1 MVVIYTDG
9 VYDLFHRGHIENL
22 KKCMALFDNVY
33 LIVGVLS
40 DEVASS
46 YKRCPIYSE
55 QDRYTLI
62 ENVKGVNQV
71 VKNAPLIITE
81 DFLELYKIDYVVHGF
96 STQMDKSKQTSFFEI
111 PIKLNKFIE
120 IDYYTSISTTEI
132 IQRLRYPMNISS
144 AGLGDLIDA

>member
-22 KKCMALFDNVY
+22 KKCMSLFDNVH

-40 DEVASS
+40 DETATN
-46 YKRCPIYSE
+46 YKRKPIYSE
-55 QDRYTLI
+55 EDRYILI

-71 VKNAPLIITE
+71 VKNAPLIITKE
-81 DFLELYKIDYVVHGF
+81 FMELYNIDYVVHGF
-96 STQMDKSKQTSFFEI
+96 SNQSDKHKQSSFFEI

-120 IDYYTSISTTEI
+120 IDYYTPISTTEI
-132 IQRLRYPMNISS
+132 IRILLSS
-144 AGLGDLIDA
+144 TP